1 MITVLAATTIVCY
14 TMYTVAPETAG
25 KFGGHNRLIY
35 SVPFVVFGLG
45 RYLQLLH
52 RHDAGE
58 EPENVLLGD
67 WPILATVAGW
77 AVTCAAILV
86 VS

>member
-1 MITVLAATTIVCY
+1 MTARDSLAMLAT
-14 TMYTVAPETAG
+14 
-25 KFGGHNRLIY
+25 
-35 SVPFVVFGLG
+35 VPFVVFGLF

-67 WPILATVAGW
+67 PPILVTVAAW
-77 AVTCAAILV
+77 ATLCAAILLL
-86 VS
+86 